1 MTTRRTFIATLAG
14 GFLAAPLPAEAQQ
27 AAKVYRVGVVLEGGD
42 RKSTRLN
49 SSHRL

>member
-1 MTTRRTFIATLAG
+1 MSLIQTDHLTFTHEG
-14 GFLAAPLPAEAQQ
+14 NAEPVFDGLSMQLDTDW
-27 AAKVYRVGVVLEGGD
+27 KTGD